1 MSNRKNYKG
10 RSPNVL
16 HFIETCGNE
25 VALKGLISPNLAAGA
40 RLPAKNQ
47 SKVLDNKTAW
57 TYELRLI
64 SLEKFAEAKRDDTE
78 LFGEGKRPFLPL
90 IEIEINRNFKEIL
103 HY

>member
-16 HFIETCGNE
+16 RFIESCGNE

-40 RLPAKNQ
+40 RLAAKNQ
-47 SKVLDNKTAW
+47 SQALDDKTAR

-64 SLEKFAEAKRDDTE
+64 SLEKFAEANGDDAH
-78 LFGEGKRPFLPL
+78 LFGEGKRPFLAATIQTHL
-90 IEIEINRNFKEIL
+90 RK
-103 HY
+103 